1 MIIIKAYQSWVQL
14 GPMPLFR
21 TLVLD
26 GATYYI
32 VFILA
37 FCLEIVANSNN
48 LVGPLHFTVSSEPL
62 LIGYSFILP

>member
-1 MIIIKAYQSWVQL
+1 MIIIKAYRSWVQI

-26 GATYYI
+26 GATYYV

-37 FCLEIVANSNN
+37 FCLEIVANTSN
-48 LVGPLHFTVSSEPL
+48 LVGKPHFSVSRKLL
-62 LIGYSFILP
+62 LIEYSFIIP